1 MGVCSQCGK
10 GWCPECVKSQGRA
23 MICPE
28 CDALC
33 ASAADQEASEA
44 KARQRARPLG
54 EELGTVFAYPFS
66 DKIAYLL
73 LAVFVGVFSVAAG
86 FAAFGGGLAILLS
99 QGLLYSYAFTAI
111 NRVSSG
117 DMGSFMPNVGDVGDL
132 VQPMRCG
139 IAALLIS
146 TGPLLA
152 LAFTHP
158 PHEVLDDMGF
168 AAPAAITGEP
178 APTPE
183 PTLPPELQG
192 LIETPP
198 PGEEGGGED
207 DEEGAEDA
215 GEGESAEEA
224 AERARVAALEAAA
237 LEESRTPAWVFAA
250 YVAAIAWK
258 VLYSPVALVAAAI
271 SRGFLATLNPLAGI
285 GAIMRMGGIYWFAMG
300 VYTAIVLFE
309 TLAVGALN
317 LIPFAGRFLSAFV
330 QSYTYLAI
338 GCLLGLAVFKKAPE
352 LGLD

>member
-1 MGVCSQCGK
+1 
-10 GWCPECVKSQGRA
+10 
-23 MICPE
+23 MICPG

-33 ASAADQEASEA
+33 ASAADQEAGEA
-44 KARQRARPLG
+44 KARLRARPLA
-54 EELGTVFAYPFS
+54 EELGTVFAYPFT
-66 DKIAYLL
+66 DKLAYVL
-73 LAVFVGVFSVAAG
+73 LAIFVGVFSVAAG
-86 FAAFGGGLAILLS
+86 FAAFGAGLAILLS

-132 VQPMRCG
+132 IQPMRCG

-146 TGPLLA
+146 TGPLLV
-152 LAFTHP
+152 LVFTHP
-158 PHEVLDDMGF
+158 PQEVLAGMGI
-168 AAPAAITGEP
+168 AAPAALTGEP

-183 PTLPPELQG
+183 PSLPPELQG

-198 PGEEGGGED
+198 PTEPGSYEEGEGEEGVET
-207 DEEGAEDA
+207 A
-215 GEGESAEEA
+215 GEAESPEEA
-224 AERARVAALEAAA
+224 AARTEMAALEAAA
-237 LEESRTPAWVFAA
+237 LEESRTPPWVLAA
-250 YVAAIAWK
+250 YIAAIAWK
-258 VLYSPVALVAAAI
+258 ILYSPVALVAAAI

-285 GAIMRMGGIYWFAMG
+285 GAIMRMGGSYWFAMG
-300 VYTAIVLFE
+300 VYTLIVLVE

-317 LIPFAGRFLSAFV
+317 LIPLAGRFLSAFV

>member
-1 MGVCSQCGK
+1 
-10 GWCPECVKSQGRA
+10 
-23 MICPE
+23 MICPD

-33 ASAADQEASEA
+33 TSAADQEAGEA
-44 KARQRARPLG
+44 KARMRARPLS

-66 DKIAYLL
+66 DKLAYVL

-86 FAAFGGGLAILLS
+86 FAAFGAGLAILLS

-132 VQPMRCG
+132 IQPMRCG

-146 TGPLLA
+146 TGPLLV
-152 LAFTHP
+152 LAFMHP
-158 PHEVLDDMGF
+158 PQEVLAGMGI
-168 AAPAAITGEP
+168 AAPAALTGEP

-183 PTLPPELQG
+183 PSLPPELQG

-198 PGEEGGGED
+198 PGE
-207 DEEGAEDA
+207 
-215 GEGESAEEA
+215 GEGEEA
-224 AERARVAALEAAA
+224 AEDPGEAPSPEEAAA
-237 LEESRTPAWVFAA
+237 RAEMAAAELEGMSEPATPAWVFAG

-258 VLYSPVALVAAAI
+258 ILYSPVALVAAAI

-285 GAIMRMGGIYWFAMG
+285 GAIVRMGGIYWFAMG
-300 VYTAIVLFE
+300 VYTLIVLVE
-309 TLAVGALN
+309 TFAVGALN
-317 LIPFAGRFLSAFV
+317 MIPLAGRFLSAFV